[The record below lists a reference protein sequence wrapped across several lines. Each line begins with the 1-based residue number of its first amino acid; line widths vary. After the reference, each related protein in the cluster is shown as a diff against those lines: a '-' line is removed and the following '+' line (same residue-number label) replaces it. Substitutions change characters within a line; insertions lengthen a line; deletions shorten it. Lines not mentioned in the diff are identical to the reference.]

1 MGMSKNKIIYTC
13 ITGDYDELLNHTFI
27 SSDWDYVCFSDNM
40 GIKNK
45 KNSQWIIR
53 PLCFDK
59 LDNARNQRWHKI
71 HPHILFPEYEVS
83 LWVDGNVD
91 ILNSKIFS
99 DIEMALKKNYLISCA
114 IHPDRKCIYEE
125 FEVCRERNKD
135 DIALINKQEYLIRK
149 DGFPRKK
156 GLFETGIT
164 LRRHS
169 QPLVIKIMDDWWFWI
184 ETYSR
189 RDQLSLTFVLWKHNY
204 KAGLLSPVPYRYSKD
219 ITFRYDRYHITKEEL
234 IKQKEELEAEVKRFK
249 DSLCWR
255 VIKPFHKIKKSV
267 TKRLYRL
274 KKRY

>member
-99 DIEMALKKNYLISCA
+99 DIEMALKKNYLICS
-114 IHPDRKCIYEE
+114 
-125 FEVCRERNKD
+125 
-135 DIALINKQEYLIRK
+135 
-149 DGFPRKK
+149 FPR
-156 GLFETGIT
+156 FVIGIF
-164 LRRHS
+164 L
-169 QPLVIKIMDDWWFWI
+169 
-184 ETYSR
+184 
-189 RDQLSLTFVLWKHNY
+189 
-204 KAGLLSPVPYRYSKD
+204 
-219 ITFRYDRYHITKEEL
+219 
-234 IKQKEELEAEVKRFK
+234 
-249 DSLCWR
+249 
-255 VIKPFHKIKKSV
+255 
-267 TKRLYRL
+267 
-274 KKRY
+274 